1 MHAANQLFQRWH
13 TLFADILETTK
24 IENWEF
30 TISSLAL
37 YAHSNAYKPPKSL
50 KPTIFMLETIL
61 TEMY

>member
-50 KPTIFMLETIL
+50 KPTIFML
-61 TEMY
+61 